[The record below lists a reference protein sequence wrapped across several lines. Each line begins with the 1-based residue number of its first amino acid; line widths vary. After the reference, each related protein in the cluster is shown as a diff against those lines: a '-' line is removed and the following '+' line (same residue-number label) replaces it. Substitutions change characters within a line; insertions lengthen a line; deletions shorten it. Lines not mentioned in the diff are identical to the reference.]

1 MTNSHNITTV
11 NNIFNPSLV
20 KVGNNTYGELNVI
33 SFANKSKLT
42 IGNFV
47 SIAQEVAFIL
57 DAEHYTDQLSTY
69 ISFSKRFFIL
79 QMKKRLEKEI
89 YVLTMM
95 YGLDID
101 QLLCQ
106 E

>member
-47 SIAQEVAFIL
+47 SIAQEVALF
-57 DAEHYTDQLSTY
+57 
-69 ISFSKRFFIL
+69 
-79 QMKKRLEKEI
+79 
-89 YVLTMM
+89 
-95 YGLDID
+95 
-101 QLLCQ
+101 
-106 E
+106 